1 MFVRQLNKGNKSYF
15 YIIKSFYD
23 KKKKAPRQKRIA
35 DITGL
40 PAQLIDLIREFLR
53 GKKIQLITNK
63 ELSGLKISASRL
75 FGPLWICLHFWLELR
90 IDAVFTDKKEFR
102 RLTGMVL
109 ARVVAP
115 RSEMAMAKWLRK
127 TALHLLWGGQES
139 QWQRE
144 YFYPIL
150 TKLTQLWPTIEEHL
164 WKHRE
169 KSPRLYLYDI
179 TSTYFEGTGGSLG
192 ALGYSRDEKNGNPQV
207 VIALAADERG
217 LPVAIRILRGNTKD
231 DTTVR
236 DSVKQLQQKYKAE
249 KVTLV
254 MDRGMR
260 GEANLEALQK
270 SDFDYIIALKHKEA
284 REFLKTHNSELEWE
298 LFDQRSIAEWQEGD
312 KRYVLCRNPETA
324 KRDRKTREK
333 ILSRAEKRL
342 DSLVTMAEK
351 GRIKNKEKILVR
363 AVKILTQTK
372 TNAYFTYTAE
382 EGLFTYKRTDRVP
395 LDEAYEGCYILETS
409 LDKSISKK
417 EVDDRYHTQH
427 EVEEIFKACKD
438 ELKLRPNHH
447 QKDENI
453 AGHIYLTF
461 LAYFVQRY
469 LELKLMKNQCNEKA
483 STFLDRFSDISV
495 NTVHCNGQE
504 DHVVTQL
511 DDKQRNAL
519 KLLNIFIPKGPVA
532 GTLAK
537 YLPKNI
543 QAPIL

>member
-1 MFVRQLNKGNKSYF
+1 MFVRQLNKGKKSYF
-15 YIIKSFYD
+15 YVIQAYYD
-23 KKKKAPRQKRIA
+23 KKVKAPRQKRVA

-40 PAQLIDLIREFLR
+40 P
-53 GKKIQLITNK
+53 IQLINNIRDFLKGEKGAFITSK

-90 IDAVFTDKKEFR
+90 LNTVFTDRKQFR

-115 RSEMAMAKWLRK
+115 GSEMAMAKWLRK
-127 TALHLLWGGQES
+127 TSLHLFWGGQES

-150 TKLTQLWPTIEEHL
+150 TQLTQLWPTIEEHL

-169 KSPRLYLYDI
+169 RSPRLYLYDI

-192 ALGYSRDEKNGNPQV
+192 ALGYSRDEKQGNPQV
-207 VIALAADERG
+207 VIALAADEQG
-217 LPVAIRILRGNTKD
+217 LPVAIRILSGNTKD

-236 DSVKQLQQKYKAE
+236 DAVKQLQQKYKAE

-270 SDFDYIIALKHKEA
+270 SDFDYVIALKHKEA

-342 DSLVTMAEK
+342 DGLVKMAEK

-372 TNAYFTYTAE
+372 TEAYFTYTAE
-382 EGLFTYKRTDRVP
+382 EGLFTYQRSERVP

-409 LDKSISKK
+409 LDKSISPK

-469 LELKLMKNQCNEKA
+469 LELKLMKNKCNEKA
-483 STFLDRFSDISV
+483 STFLARFSDICV
-495 NTVHCNGQE
+495 NNVHFNGQS
-504 DHVVTQL
+504 DRVITQL
-511 DDKQRNAL
+511 DKQQSQAL
-519 KLLNIFIPKGPVA
+519 KLLNITMPKGTVD
-532 GTLAK
+532 GTLGK
-537 YLPKNI
+537 YLPKNM
-543 QAPIL
+543 QKILR

>member
-1 MFVRQLNKGNKSYF
+1 MFVRQLNKGKKSYF
-15 YIIKSFYD
+15 YVIQAYYD
-23 KKKKAPRQKRIA
+23 KKAKAPRQKRVA

-40 PAQLIDLIREFLR
+40 P
-53 GKKIQLITNK
+53 IQLINSIRDFLKGEKGAFLTSK

-90 IDAVFTDKKEFR
+90 MDTVFTDRKEFR

-109 ARVVAP
+109 ARVIAP
-115 RSEMAMAKWLRK
+115 ESEMAMAKWLRK

-150 TKLTQLWPTIEEHL
+150 TKLTQRWPTIEEHL

-192 ALGYSRDEKNGNPQV
+192 ALGYSRDEKRGNPQV

-284 REFLKTHNSELEWE
+284 REFLKTHNNELEWE
-298 LFDQRSIAEWQEGD
+298 LFDQRSIAEWQEGE
-312 KRYVLCRNPETA
+312 KRYVLCRNPQTA

-342 DSLVTMAEK
+342 DGLVTMAEK

-372 TNAYFTYTAE
+372 TDAYFTYTAE
-382 EGLFTYKRTDRVP
+382 EGLFTYQRTDRVP

-409 LDKSISKK
+409 LDKGISSK
-417 EVDDRYHTQH
+417 EIDDRYHTQH

-469 LELKLMKNQCNEKA
+469 LELKLMKNKCNEKA
-483 STFLDRFSDISV
+483 ATFLARFFDICV
-495 NTVHCNGQE
+495 NNVNYNGHSE
-504 DHVVTQL
+504 KVLTQL
-511 DDKQRNAL
+511 DKQQSQAL
-519 KLLNIFIPKGPVA
+519 ELLNITMPKGTVD

-543 QAPIL
+543 QQSLR

>member
-1 MFVRQLNKGNKSYF
+1 MFVRRLKKGNKTYF
-15 YIIKSFYD
+15 YVIKAYYD
-23 KKKKAPRQKRIA
+23 KKKKAPRQKRVA

-40 PAQLIDLIREFLR
+40 PTQLIVIIRDFLR
-53 GKKIQLITNK
+53 GEKVGLVTSK
-63 ELSGLKISASRL
+63 EFSALKISASRL
-75 FGPLWICLHFWLELR
+75 FGPLWICLHFWLEMR
-90 IDAVFTDKKEFR
+90 MDEVFTDKKEFR

-127 TALHLLWGGQES
+127 TALHQLWGGEES
-139 QWQRE
+139 QWQRD

-150 TKLTQLWPTIEEHL
+150 TRLSQLWPSIEEHL
-164 WKHRE
+164 WKQRE

-179 TSTYFEGTGGSLG
+179 TSTYFEGTGGRLG
-192 ALGYSRDEKNGNPQV
+192 ALGYSRDEKRGNPQV

-236 DSVKQLQQKYKAE
+236 GAVKQLQQKYMAE

-270 SDFDYIIALKHKEA
+270 SNFDYIIALKHKEA

-342 DSLVTMAEK
+342 DGLVTMAEK

-363 AVKILTQTK
+363 VVKILTQTK
-372 TNAYFTYTAE
+372 THAYFSYTAE
-382 EGLFTYKRTDRVP
+382 EGVFTYQRTDRVP

-409 LDKSISKK
+409 LDKAISPK

-438 ELKLRPNHH
+438 ELSLRPNHH

-469 LELKLMKNQCNEKA
+469 LELKLIKNQCNEKA
-483 STFLDRFSDISV
+483 STFLARFSDICV
-495 NTVHCNGQE
+495 NTVHCNGQS
-504 DHVVTQL
+504 DKVVTQL
-511 DDKQRNAL
+511 DNEQSKAL
-519 KLLNIFIPKGPVA
+519 KSLKITMPKGTVI
-532 GTLAK
+532 GTLGK
-537 YLPKNI
+537 HLPKNI
-543 QAPIL
+543 QQTIM

>member
-1 MFVRQLNKGNKSYF
+1 MFVRQLDKGNKSYF
-15 YIIKSFYD
+15 YVIKAYYD
-23 KKKKAPRQKRIA
+23 KKAKAPRQKRIA

-40 PAQLIDLIREFLR
+40 PAELIGIIRGFLR
-53 GKKIQLITNK
+53 GEKVGLVTSI
-63 ELSGLKISASRL
+63 SGLKISASRL

-90 IDAVFTDKKEFR
+90 MDAVFTNRKEFR

-115 RSEMAMAKWLRK
+115 GSEMAMAKWLRK
-127 TALHLLWGGQES
+127 TALHQLWGGEES
-139 QWQRE
+139 QWQRD

-150 TKLTQLWPTIEEHL
+150 TRLSQLWPSIEEHL
-164 WKHRE
+164 WKQRE

-192 ALGYSRDEKNGNPQV
+192 ALGYSRDEKRGNPQV

-236 DSVKQLQQKYKAE
+236 DAVKQLQQKYMAE

-270 SDFDYIIALKHKEA
+270 SEFDYIIALKHKEA

-342 DSLVTMAEK
+342 DGLVTMAEK

-363 AVKILTQTK
+363 VVKILTQTK
-372 TNAYFTYTAE
+372 THAYFSYTAE
-382 EGLFTYKRTDRVP
+382 EGVFTYQRTDRVP
-395 LDEAYEGCYILETS
+395 LDEAYEGCYLLETS
-409 LDKSISKK
+409 LDKSISQK

-469 LELKLMKNQCNEKA
+469 LELKLMKNKCNEKA
-483 STFLDRFSDISV
+483 ATFLARFSDICV
-495 NTVHCNGQE
+495 NNVNFNGQSGR
-504 DHVVTQL
+504 VVTLL
-511 DDKQRNAL
+511 DKEQSQAL
-519 KLLNIFIPKGPVA
+519 KLLNITIPQGTVG
-532 GTLAK
+532 GTLGK
-537 YLPKNI
+537 FLPKNI
-543 QAPIL
+543 QQSII

>member
-1 MFVRQLNKGNKSYF
+1 MFVRRLNKGKKSYF
-15 YIIKSFYD
+15 YVIKAYYD
-23 KKKKAPRQKRIA
+23 KKTKAPRQKRVA

-40 PAQLIDLIREFLR
+40 PGQLIDIIRDFLR
-53 GKKIQLITNK
+53 GRKVSLVSSK
-63 ELSGLKISASRL
+63 ELSGLKISDSRL
-75 FGPLWICLHFWLELR
+75 FGPLWICLHFWLEMR
-90 IDAVFTDKKEFR
+90 MDVIFTDKKEFR

-115 RSEMAMAKWLRK
+115 GSEMAMAKWLRK

-139 QWQRE
+139 QWQRD
-144 YFYPIL
+144 YFYPVL
-150 TKLTQLWPTIEEHL
+150 TRLSQLWPTIEEHL
-164 WKHRE
+164 WKQRE

-192 ALGYSRDEKNGNPQV
+192 TLGYSRDEKKGNPQV
-207 VIALAADERG
+207 VIALAADEQG
-217 LPVAIRILRGNTKD
+217 LPVALRILRGNTKD

-236 DSVKQLQQKYKAE
+236 DAVKQLQRKYMAP
-249 KVTLV
+249 KVTLI

-260 GEANLEALQK
+260 GEANLEALKK

-284 REFLKTHNSELEWE
+284 REFLKTYNSELEWE

-312 KRYVLCRNPETA
+312 KRYILCRNPETA

-342 DSLVTMAEK
+342 DGLVKMAQN
-351 GRIKNKEKILVR
+351 GRIKNKEKIIARV
-363 AVKILTQTK
+363 VKILTQTK
-372 TNAYFTYTAE
+372 TDAYFSYTAE
-382 EGLFTYKRTDRVP
+382 QGAFTYQRTDRVP

-409 LDKSISKK
+409 LDKDVSPK

-438 ELKLRPNHH
+438 ELNLRPNHH

-469 LELKLMKNQCNEKA
+469 LELKLMNNQCNEKA
-483 STFLDRFSDISV
+483 STFLARFSDICVNSV
-495 NTVHCNGQE
+495 NYNGQS
-504 DHVVTQL
+504 DRVVTQL
-511 DDKQRNAL
+511 DNEQANAL
-519 KLLNIFIPKGPVA
+519 KLLKITMPTGPVV
-532 GTLAK
+532 GTLGK
-537 YLPKNI
+537 YLPKNM
-543 QAPIL
+543 QKPII

>member
-1 MFVRQLNKGNKSYF
+1 
-15 YIIKSFYD
+15 
-23 KKKKAPRQKRIA
+23 
-35 DITGL
+35 
-40 PAQLIDLIREFLR
+40 
-53 GKKIQLITNK
+53 
-63 ELSGLKISASRL
+63 
-75 FGPLWICLHFWLELR
+75 
-90 IDAVFTDKKEFR
+90 VFTDKKEFR

-109 ARVVAP
+109 ARVIAP
-115 RSEMAMAKWLRK
+115 CSEMAMAKWLRK
-127 TALHLLWGGQES
+127 TALHQLWDGEES
-139 QWQRE
+139 QWQRD

-150 TKLTQLWPTIEEHL
+150 TRLSQLWPRIEEHL

-192 ALGYSRDEKNGNPQV
+192 ALGYSRDEKRGNPQV

-217 LPVAIRILRGNTKD
+217 LPVALRILRGNTKD

-236 DSVKQLQQKYKAE
+236 DAVKQLQQKYRAE

-260 GEANLEALQK
+260 GEANLEALKK

-298 LFDQRSIAEWQEGD
+298 LFDQRSLAEWQEGD

-342 DSLVTMAEK
+342 DGLVTMAEK

-363 AVKILTQTK
+363 VVKILTQTK
-372 TNAYFTYTAE
+372 THAYFSYTAE
-382 EGLFTYKRTDRVP
+382 EGVFTYQRTDRVP

-409 LDKSISKK
+409 LDKDVSPK

-438 ELKLRPNHH
+438 ELNLRPNHH

-469 LELKLMKNQCNEKA
+469 LELKLIDKQCNEKA
-483 STFLDRFSDISV
+483 STFLARFSDICV
-495 NTVHCNGQE
+495 NTVNCNGQS
-504 DHVVTQL
+504 DRVVTHL
-511 DDKQRNAL
+511 DNEQSNAL
-519 KLLNIFIPKGPVA
+519 KILKITMPKGTVG

-543 QAPIL
+543 QKPLM